1 MKIVNSLPW
10 LLWLMTSQGMALGV
24 GVEVKGWGG
33 QEGISLCDLLGGEE
47 EEVTAGGL
55 QQSGD

>member
-1 MKIVNSLPW
+1 
-10 LLWLMTSQGMALGV
+10 MTSQGMALGV